1 MQTTEHTARWN
12 FPKAIDNTWKIQLG
26 TEFLHPKGC
35 LVKHLTR
42 WYVEIKSRR
51 RLERRCLITFRP
63 LRVVLET
70 LGNIILS
77 TDHIK
82 KWNQIL
88 SNTRFASE
96 QKRGGFFNLDKG
108 IPDIRDF
115 DFDFAFH
122 SSF

>member
-1 MQTTEHTARWN
+1 MRLN
-12 FPKAIDNTWKIQLG
+12 FPKAIDSTWKIQKE
-26 TEFLHPKGC
+26 TEFLCSGGY
-35 LVKHLTR
+35 LVNYLTR

-63 LRVVLET
+63 SRVVLET

-77 TDHIK
+77 TDHTK

-96 QKRGGFFNLDKG
+96 QKRGGFFNLGKG
-108 IPDIRDF
+108 IPDIRGF